1 MIAKSPDAQREAL
14 KVALTI
20 GSDRL
25 MAALEIHQFLCRQD
39 NFAVLIHDAAH
50 GVTAAIDAP
59 ETQPIRAALAEK
71 GWRLTHIF
79 TTHHHGDHTAGHE
92 ALKAETGCHIV
103 GPKKEAASIPGI
115 DSVVSEGDSFTFGS
129 TSVRVIETPGH
140 TLGHVSYWLPEAR
153 LVFVGDTLFSLGCG
167 RLLEGDAAMMWKSL
181 EKLRKLPVETSV
193 YCGHEYTKSN
203 AAFALTI
210 EPENLALRQRAEEVT
225 RLRAAGQLTL
235 PVTLGD
241 ELAQNPFFRPDSPEI
256 QRRLGMV
263 GQPLATIFAEIRQ
276 RKDRF

>member
-1 MIAKSPDAQREAL
+1 
-14 KVALTI
+14 
-20 GSDRL
+20 

-50 GVTAAIDAP
+50 GVTASIDAP
-59 ETQPIRAALAEK
+59 ETEPIRAALDEK
-71 GWRLTHIF
+71 GWRLTHIL
-79 TTHHHGDHTAGHE
+79 TTHHHGDHTAGHK

-103 GPKKEAASIPGI
+103 GPQKEAASIPGI
-115 DSVVSEGDSFTFGS
+115 DSQVSQGDRFAFGG
-129 TSVRVIETPGH
+129 TTVHVIETPGH
-140 TLGHVSYWLPEAR
+140 TLGHVTYWLPEAG
-153 LVFVGDTLFSLGCG
+153 LAFAGDTLFSLGCG
-167 RLLEGDAAMMWKSL
+167 RLLEGDAAMMWNSL
-181 EKLRKLPVETSV
+181 EKLTKLPAETSV

-210 EPENLALRQRAEEVT
+210 EPGNAALQQRAREVEQ
-225 RLRAAGQLTL
+225 LRAAGQLTL

-241 ELAQNPFFRPDSPEI
+241 ELAQNPFLRPHSHEI
-256 QRRLGMV
+256 QERLGLV